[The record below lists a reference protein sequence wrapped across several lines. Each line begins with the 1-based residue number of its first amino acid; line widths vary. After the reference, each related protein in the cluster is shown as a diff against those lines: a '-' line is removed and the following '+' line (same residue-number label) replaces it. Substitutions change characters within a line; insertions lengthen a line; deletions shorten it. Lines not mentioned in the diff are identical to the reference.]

1 MPGGAVMP
9 GGVPAP
15 VPSAPATMRAV
26 VLTQFGEPDVLRVV
40 DVPVP
45 TPAADEVLVRVH
57 ATALNRADLLQR
69 RGFYPNP
76 FPGEHDIPGMEF
88 AGEIVAT
95 PSGAATASSPAPSH
109 ARATRWKPGDHVMG
123 IVSGGAYAEYLTI
136 PADQAMRTPRSM
148 ALADAA
154 AIPEVFITAWDA
166 LVLQGG
172 LKPGGRALVHAGASG
187 VGTAAIQI
195 CRAMGAWIAVTCSS
209 GKVQACRD
217 LGANLVV
224 DYSKDDFAAA
234 IAQATDGR
242 GVDVVLDVIGG
253 DYTVRNV
260 ACVAV
265 KGRIIQVGTMAGPSK
280 DFNVASLMPKRAS
293 ITGTVLRPRPKE
305 EKIAVSRAFAEA
317 LLPDFD
323 AGVLKPIVDVRF
335 TLEQIV
341 EAHRHMEAN
350 ANVGKIVVTVAR

>member
-1 MPGGAVMP
+1 
-9 GGVPAP
+9 
-15 VPSAPATMRAV
+15 MRAV
-26 VLTQFGEPDVLRVV
+26 VLTEFGEPDVLRIA
-40 DVPVP
+40 DIGAP
-45 TPAADEVLVRVH
+45 TPADDEVLVKVA

-69 RGFYPNP
+69 RGLYPNP
-76 FPGEHDIPGMEF
+76 FAAEHNVPGMEF
-88 AGEIVAT
+88 AGTVA
-95 PSGAATASSPAPSH
+95 AAGRH
-109 ARATRWKPGDHVMG
+109 ATRWKTGDQLMG

-136 PADQAMRTPRSM
+136 PGDQAMRTPRGM

-172 LKPGGRALVHAGASG
+172 LTPGGRALVHAGASG

-195 CRAMGAWIAVTCSS
+195 CRAMGAWIAVTCSTN
-209 GKVQACRD
+209 KVQACRD

-234 IAQATDGR
+234 TAQATDGK

-260 ACVAV
+260 ACLAL
-265 KGRIIQVGTMAGPSK
+265 KGRIIQVGTMAGPSTN
-280 DFNVASLMPKRAS
+280 FNVASLMPKRAS
-293 ITGTVLRPRPKE
+293 ITGTVLRPRPPA
-305 EKIAVSRAFAEA
+305 EKIAVSRAFADA

-323 AGVLKPIVDVRF
+323 AGVLRPIIDTRF
-335 TLEQIV
+335 TLDQIV
-341 EAHRHMEAN
+341 EAHRQMEAN
-350 ANVGKIVVTVAR
+350 ANIGKIVITVAP

>member
-1 MPGGAVMP
+1 
-9 GGVPAP
+9 
-15 VPSAPATMRAV
+15 MRAV
-26 VLTQFGEPDVLRVV
+26 VLTEFGEPEVLRVT

-76 FPGEHDIPGMEF
+76 FPTAHDIPGMEF
-88 AGEIVAT
+88 AGEVVAA
-95 PSGAATASSPAPSH
+95 PANAA
-109 ARATRWKPGDHVMG
+109 ARASRFKPGDHVMG
-123 IVSGGAYAEYLTI
+123 IVSGGAYAEYVVI
-136 PADQAMRTPRSM
+136 PAEQAMRTPRGMS
-148 ALADAA
+148 LADAA

-172 LKPGGRALVHAGASG
+172 LKPGGTALVHAGASG

-195 CRAMGAWIAVTCSS
+195 CRAMGARIIVTCS
-209 GKVQACRD
+209 GARGGVDKVQACRD
-217 LGANLVV
+217 LGASLVV
-224 DYSKDDFAAA
+224 DYTTQDFVKEVADFT
-234 IAQATDGR
+234 QGR

-260 ACVAV
+260 ACLAL

-280 DFNVASLMPKRAS
+280 DFNVASLMGKRAS
-293 ITGTVLRPRPKE
+293 IIGTVLRPRPKE
-305 EKIAVSRAFAEA
+305 EKIAVSQAFAEA

-323 AGVLKPIVDVRF
+323 AGVLKPIIDKRF
-335 TLEQIV
+335 TLDQIV
-341 EAHRHMEAN
+341 EAHQHMEAN
-350 ANVGKIVVTVAR
+350 ANIGKIVVTIAA

>member
-1 MPGGAVMP
+1 
-9 GGVPAP
+9 
-15 VPSAPATMRAV
+15 MRAV
-26 VLTQFGEPDVLRVV
+26 VLTEFGGPEVLRVV

-69 RGFYPNP
+69 RGLYPNP

-88 AGEIVAT
+88 AGEVVE
-95 PSGAATASSPAPSH
+95 PPASDAGVH
-109 ARATRWKPGDHVMG
+109 RRASRWKTGDHVMG

-136 PADQAMRTPRSM
+136 PAAQAMRTPRGM
-148 ALADAA
+148 ALGEAA

-172 LKPGGRALVHAGASG
+172 LQPGQTALVHAGASG

-195 CRAMGAWIAVTCSS
+195 CRAMGARIIVTCSTS
-209 GKVQACRD
+209 KVQACRD

-224 DYSKDDFAAA
+224 DYTADDFAAA
-234 IAQATDGR
+234 VAAFTDGN
-242 GVDVVLDVIGG
+242 GVEVVLDVIGG

-260 ACVAV
+260 ACLAR
-265 KGRIIQVGTMAGPSK
+265 KGRIIQVGTMAGPSVN
-280 DFNVASLMPKRAS
+280 FNVASLMPKRAS
-293 ITGTVLRPRPKE
+293 ITGTVLRPRPKD
-305 EKIAVSRAFAEA
+305 EKIAVSQAFAEA

-323 AGVLKPIVDVRF
+323 AGVLKPVIDTRF
-335 TLEQIV
+335 TLDNIV
-341 EAHRHMEAN
+341 QAHQHMERN
-350 ANVGKIVVTVAR
+350 ANIGKIVVTVAS

>member
-26 VLTQFGEPDVLRVV
+26 VLTEFGEPDVLRIAE
-40 DVPVP
+40 VPVP

-148 ALADAA
+148 ALADAGA
-154 AIPEVFITAWDA
+154 AIE
-166 LVLQGG
+166 G
-172 LKPGGRALVHAGASG
+172 LAQS
-187 VGTAAIQI
+187 Q
-195 CRAMGAWIAVTCSS
+195 
-209 GKVQACRD
+209 
-217 LGANLVV
+217 
-224 DYSKDDFAAA
+224 AA
-234 IAQATDGR
+234 IAAKIDD
-242 GVDVVLDVIGG
+242 VD
-253 DYTVRNV
+253 
-260 ACVAV
+260 A
-265 KGRIIQVGTMAGPSK
+265 K
-280 DFNVASLMPKRAS
+280 AS
-293 ITGTVLRPRPKE
+293 RPRKA
-305 EKIAVSRAFAEA
+305 KV
-317 LLPDFD
+317 
-323 AGVLKPIVDVRF
+323 VVRK
-335 TLEQIV
+335 
-341 EAHRHMEAN
+341 AADGSY
-350 ANVGKIVVTVAR
+350 VGERIEG